1 MQRTLRKIKQHLDE
15 NEYNRMYPTG
25 SGPGFFYTAAK
36 VHKLQNGEGLN
47 ELTMRPIISNI
58 GTATYETAKFLNSLL
73 APLGKSDRSSLH
85 TEAFVNQVKDQRIP
99 EGYKMIPFDVKSL
112 FTNVPL
118 NETIDI
124 ILIKVYDENKI
135 DTKIPKSILK
145 ELLYLC
151 TKHVHF
157 KFNNEIYIQ
166 CDGATMGSPLGP
178 LLANIFMISL
188 EDSTL
193 PKLELYLCNWK
204 RYVDDTFAYV
214 LPDKIDMILHE
225 LHSYHPNIKFTY
237 ELEPNN
243 KLAFFDVSARRT
255 NDNKVETSV
264 YRKATCT
271 NIYIN
276 WHSHAPSNWK
286 IGILRNLIKR
296 AKSSELLLRN
306 EISYLRNIFTEY
318 NDFPLKVVYNIIDQE
333 LSPLVQQETTK
344 PENKETQQTLQLM
357 IPYSGNQGRKLLS
370 KMKKQLKKTLPED
383 VNTMISYKSTKLST
397 KFPVKDKTDFQ
408 HKNNVVYHSK
418 YPNEGCHENYIG
430 ETNRRIVERIQDH
443 NSRDKN
449 SQLLKHAREKGH
461 THVWENDFKILGNNY
476 QSNIKRKISESL
488 FIRQLKPT
496 LNANEKSFP
505 LHLFN

>member
-1 MQRTLRKIKQHLDE
+1 MQRSLRKIKQHLDE
-15 NEYNRMYPTG
+15 NEYKRMYPTG
-25 SGPGFFYTAAK
+25 SRPGLFYTTAK

-73 APLGKSDRSSLH
+73 APLGKLDRSILN
-85 TEAFVNQVKDQRIP
+85 TEAFVNQVKGQKIP
-99 EGYKMIPFDVKSL
+99 EGYKMISFDVNSF

-124 ILIKVYDENKI
+124 ILTKVYDENKI

-151 TKHVHF
+151 RKHVHF
-157 KFNNEIYIQ
+157 KFNNKIYIQ
-166 CDGATMGSPLGP
+166 CDGVAMGSSVGP

-214 LPDKIDMILHE
+214 IPDKIDMILHE

-237 ELEPNN
+237 ELESNN
-243 KLAFFDVSARRT
+243 KLAFLDVSARRT

-271 NIYIN
+271 NIYVN

-286 IGILRNLIKR
+286 IGTLRNLVKR
-296 AKSSELLLRN
+296 AKSISSSELLLRN

-318 NDFPLKVVYNIIDQE
+318 NDF
-333 LSPLVQQETTK
+333 
-344 PENKETQQTLQLM
+344 
-357 IPYSGNQGRKLLS
+357 
-370 KMKKQLKKTLPED
+370 
-383 VNTMISYKSTKLST
+383 
-397 KFPVKDKTDFQ
+397 
-408 HKNNVVYHSK
+408 HSK
-418 YPNEGCHENYIG
+418 
-430 ETNRRIVERIQDH
+430 
-443 NSRDKN
+443 
-449 SQLLKHAREKGH
+449 
-461 THVWENDFKILGNNY
+461 
-476 QSNIKRKISESL
+476 SL
-488 FIRQLKPT
+488 II
-496 LNANEKSFP
+496 
-505 LHLFN
+505 